1 MSTFILPRPFVRAIW
16 IGLFMSSISFAQ
28 PAKEIQWAGE
38 LLTAS
43 QPKTAADRAKLIEQI
58 LEKLKPHAGADR
70 EIRAVTSV
78 LELQLG
84 LLQFDPS
91 SLSSNL
97 NSALSSKTSAERLR
111 LLQLARVDLVCRA
124 AYLTAPLVD
133 SKITVADAQRLSQF
147 VKYASQVFDDLR
159 DPSVFGGR
167 TSDLTRL
174 ATRLDGIA
182 KLAQSVEDPAARTIL
197 GGLRGTIGTIDRR
210 IKDLGVSVINPMRAF
225 EIPAEVASS
234 IVDTSRKGMDESAAA
249 INEVGNA
256 ISGDPRALDR
266 LADHAKRIETILS
279 PENYGRQMSEAL
291 AKRVSDRIPFVRTL
305 AYWFTA
311 QDSLRWLVGK
321 WKTVR
326 INDSNDVLIVEFR
339 YDVDG
344 VSGYILTPNKYALDL
359 GHRTGD
365 KVYRYFVDAPADD
378 PLLRTY
384 THLARGQCL
393 YTYPEDKSKAWTNIN
408 LYVGSAYG
416 FQVQDSNC
424 AIPWSAWYSIERM
437 K

>member
-1 MSTFILPRPFVRAIW
+1 MSTFILPPSVVRAVL
-16 IGLFMSSISFAQ
+16 IGFVLTSISVAQ
-28 PAKEIQWAGE
+28 PAKDIQWAGE
-38 LLTAS
+38 LVNAS
-43 QPKTAADRAKLIEQI
+43 QPKTAAERAKVIEQI
-58 LEKLKPHAGADR
+58 LEKLKPHANTDP

-84 LLQFDPS
+84 LLQFDPG
-91 SLSSNL
+91 SLSNSL

-111 LLQLARVDLVCRA
+111 LLQLARVDLVSRA
-124 AYLTAPLVD
+124 AYLTTPLVHP
-133 SKITVADAQRLSQF
+133 KITAADAQRLSQF
-147 VKYASQVFDDLR
+147 VKYTSQVLDDLR
-159 DPSVFGGR
+159 DPAVLGGR

-182 KLAQSVEDPAARTIL
+182 KLAQSAEDPAARTIL

-210 IKDLGVSVINPMRAF
+210 IKDLGVSVVNPMRAF
-225 EIPAEVASS
+225 EIPAEVSAA

-256 ISGDPRALDR
+256 ISGDPRALER
-266 LADHAKRIETILS
+266 LSDHAKRIESILS

-305 AYWFTA
+305 AYWFA
-311 QDSLRWLVGK
+311 PQDSLRWLVGK

-326 INDSNDVLIVEFR
+326 VTDSTDVLIVEFR
-339 YDVDG
+339 YDVEG

-365 KVYRYFVDAPADD
+365 KVYRNFTDAPADH
-378 PLLRTY
+378 PLLKTY
-384 THLARGQCL
+384 THVAFGQCL
-393 YTYPEDKSKAWTNIN
+393 YTYPGDKTKAWVDIN

-416 FQVQDSNC
+416 FQVQESNC
-424 AIPWSAWYSIERM
+424 AIPWSAWYTIERL